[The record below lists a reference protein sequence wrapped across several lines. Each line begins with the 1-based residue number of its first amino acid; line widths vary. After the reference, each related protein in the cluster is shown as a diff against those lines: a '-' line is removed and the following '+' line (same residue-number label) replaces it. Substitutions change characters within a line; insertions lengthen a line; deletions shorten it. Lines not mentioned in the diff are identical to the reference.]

1 MTVPPRAA
9 MAIRTVTAMVVAS
22 TQPGCGPTAAPAMTP
37 ATTTRT
43 IATPSGSGSRSLSL
57 SAATGDGHQV
67 LQEVEAAVADAGDLA
82 EIVDGPEWVG
92 CSVGDD
98 LVGGDLSDAGQGV
111 ELLGRGGVQVER
123 DAWRTRAAGG
133 TGPAGLGGAGGQSPV
148 GRRGDRLAVPGDP
161 DQLAVDELAGEVDRF
176 QLGARRGAAG
186 RVEIGPADP
195 GGGLQRD
202 PSPPRGSLRRLIP
215 TPLTCGSAWDG
226 GYFATQAPGTAGD
239 GGAERGHVLPVGG
252 LQGRAV
258 RWQAA
263 GGRPSRRRSA
273 PGDDVHQLGRD
284 DHDPGDGPVPHGRA
298 DLWRVQR
305 EVAELVLAGVGRHL
319 ETVAQL
325 AVHLD
330 HAGDPLGPHQLGV
343 EARPCGHVH

>member
-148 GRRGDRLAVPGDP
+148 GRRGD
-161 DQLAVDELAGEVDRF
+161 
-176 QLGARRGAAG
+176 AG
-186 RVEIGPADP
+186 RLDRVEDPAALGQADEP
-195 GGGLQRD
+195 WVLD
-202 PSPPRGSLRRLIP
+202 SP
-215 TPLTCGSAWDG
+215 DDVD
-226 GYFATQAPGTAGD
+226 GD
-239 GGAERGHVLPVGG
+239 GGARRLAGGGAIAALGGTVGPG
-252 LQGRAV
+252 TRQDQACPA
-258 RWQAA
+258 AA
-263 GGRPSRRRSA
+263 GGRGGWRVGGTRLGVQPQGSGGGQGQDS
-273 PGDDVHQLGRD
+273 DD
-284 DHDPGDGPVPHGRA
+284 GDGDALARDAVEQALEAGPPAGGLHDEGGR
-298 DLWRVQR
+298 R
-305 EVAELVLAGVGRHL
+305 
-319 ETVAQL
+319 
-325 AVHLD
+325 
-330 HAGDPLGPHQLGV
+330 
-343 EARPCGHVH
+343 